1 VVNVVDF
8 ETYIE
13 DAIGDTVAFLPKLV
27 GALIIL
33 LIGWLAGR
41 MLGKYLS
48 KVLDRVGVDDAIRKT
63 SIGQNIEKSGLSLVR
78 LFDLLIRWFVYL
90 IALMGATNV
99 LEIEFLSTFM
109 DRLVSYIPNVAAFLI
124 VLMGGFVLVD
134 FFADFVHK
142 FGSASEIGLMGP
154 AVTLLRIFFSFVVVV
169 LALTQLKIDLE
180 IIYTFVKP
188 VAWGVGIG
196 VGAAIAI
203 IFGFGLRDRSKEM
216 VDTFLT
222 KVKK

>member
-1 VVNVVDF
+1 MV
-8 ETYIE
+8 
-13 DAIGDTVAFLPKLV
+13 
-27 GALIIL
+27 
-33 LIGWLAGR
+33 GR

-48 KVLDRVGVDDAIRKT
+48 KVLDKVGLDDIIRKT
-63 SIGQNIEKSGLSLVR
+63 SLGQNIEKSGLKLVR

-90 IALMGATNV
+90 IAIMGATNV

-124 VLMGGFVLVD
+124 VLVGGFVLVD
-134 FFADFVHK
+134 LFADFMEK
-142 FGSASEIGLMGP
+142 FSSASSVELMGP
-154 AVTLLRIFFSFVVVV
+154 MMTLLRVFFYFVIAV

-180 IIYTFVKP
+180 IIYTFVEP

-196 VGAAIAI
+196 IGAAIAI
-203 IFGFGLRDRSKEM
+203 IFGFGLKDRSNAM
-216 VDTFLT
+216 VDTFLN